1 VDLSGYDDGAGAMKR
16 MSFLS
21 DCSRTSGD
29 QRGVALIIVL
39 WIFIFLFVVAFDF
52 TADVREEANAALRF
66 KEDTEG
72 YYLAFA
78 GFERGLYEYAM
89 WAQAGQAQETES
101 PAGFFDTTWHEEKL
115 GSGAFRVRLVDE
127 GGKIN
132 LNRADE
138 AALRNV
144 FTNLGVDEP
153 RLSVLVDSI
162 LDWIDPDDL
171 HRPSGA
177 ENEYYELLS
186 SPYSSK
192 NGFFDTVEELLWIK
206 GMTQELF
213 YGSTA
218 EAEGA
223 APRPALSEIFTVD
236 SPIDRVNLRT
246 ASAQVITALLG
257 IPWEKAVA
265 FVQERKKLSNNSIGD
280 LLPLLGI
287 GATDAA
293 MRMFVFTNPSVISV
307 EAEGLTAGVGAPRR
321 LKGVV
326 RVGGGQGQFEM
337 VRWVDRATAPALS
350 YAAIDKTR

>member
-1 VDLSGYDDGAGAMKR
+1 VLLR
-16 MSFLS
+16 N
-21 DCSRTSGD
+21 CRRTAGD

-52 TADVREEANAALRF
+52 SADVREEANAALRF

-89 WAQAGQAQETES
+89 WAQAGPSQEAEYPS
-101 PAGFFDTTWHEEKL
+101 GFFDATWHEEKFGG
-115 GSGAFRVRLVDE
+115 GSFRVRLIDE

-138 AALRNV
+138 AALRNI
-144 FTNLGVDEP
+144 FTNLGIAEP
-153 RLSVLVDSI
+153 RLSVLVDSV

-171 HRPSGA
+171 HRASGA
-177 ENEYYELLS
+177 ENEYYESLP
-186 SPYSSK
+186 SPYSAK
-192 NGFFDTVEELLWIK
+192 NRFFDSVEELLWVK
-206 GMTQELF
+206 GMTQDLF
-213 YGSTA
+213 YGSVI

-223 APRPALSEIFTVD
+223 ARRPGLGEIFTVD

-246 ASAQVITALLG
+246 ASAEVITALLG
-257 IPWEKAVA
+257 IPWDKASA
-265 FVQERKKLSNNSIGD
+265 FVQERRKLSNDSIGD

-287 GATDAA
+287 GVADAA
-293 MRMFVFTNPSVISV
+293 MRMFVFTNPSVISI
-307 EAEGLTAGVGAPRR
+307 EAAGFTAGVGTPRR

-337 VRWVDRATAPALS
+337 VRWIDRATAPAPS
-350 YAAIDKTR
+350 YAERGGTG